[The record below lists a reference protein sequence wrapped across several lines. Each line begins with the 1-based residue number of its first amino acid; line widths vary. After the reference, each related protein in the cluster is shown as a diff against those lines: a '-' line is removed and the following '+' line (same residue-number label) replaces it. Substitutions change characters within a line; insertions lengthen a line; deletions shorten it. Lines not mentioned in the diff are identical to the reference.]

1 MKELIVK
8 KDNNQITLIDKDDI
22 QDRIEEAI
30 ANNNPGDLNI
40 LITYDD
46 DTTETL
52 HLKGYTTWG
61 SGGSSS
67 GGSASSSSDD

>member
-8 KDNNQITLIDKDDI
+8 KDNNQITLMDKDDI
-22 QDRIEEAI
+22 QDKIEEAI

-46 DTTETL
+46 DTTEIL
-52 HLKGYTTWG
+52 HLKGNIT
-61 SGGSSS
+61 SG
-67 GGSASSSSDD
+67 